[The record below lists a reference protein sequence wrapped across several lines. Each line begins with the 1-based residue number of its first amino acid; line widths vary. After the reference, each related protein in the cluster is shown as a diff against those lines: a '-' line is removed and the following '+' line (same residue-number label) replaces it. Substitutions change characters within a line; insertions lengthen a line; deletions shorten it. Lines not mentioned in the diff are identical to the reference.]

1 MKPEEVRAIFGEV
14 PSYDEEAYHLAI
26 IEKRNGKFII
36 YLDLGGICHI
46 QNEIIVA
53 AWESPYDHGM
63 IRAQGEHNFKLVAP
77 RLTAIRLFVG
87 YPPRAKTDKPPKILR
102 LPGHLEMAIS
112 LADAEHLYRE
122 LTHLAD
128 RVIRKRATKPIELP
142 YGLSIEY
149 VQDWGV
155 K

>member
-1 MKPEEVRAIFGEV
+1 MRLEEVKAIFGET
-14 PSYDEEAYHLAI
+14 PSYYDEAYHLAI
-26 IEKRNGKFII
+26 IEKRNGKFIV
-36 YLDLGGICHI
+36 YLDLEGIHHI
-46 QNEIIVA
+46 QNEILVA

-63 IRAQGEHNFKLVAP
+63 IGARGEHNFKLVAP

-112 LADAEHLYRE
+112 LADAKYLYRE

-128 RVIRKRATKPIELP
+128 RVVRKRATKPIELP
-142 YGLSIEY
+142 YGVSIEFI
-149 VQDWGV
+149 QDWGE